1 MSQNDD
7 LELQEGNS
15 KMVESWIVSLIPIS
29 VAFVFYLVFIMTTN
43 LPNKGEFIAYG
54 AAAGFV
60 GLESYW
66 VVQGVMMQKKRIII
80 MGLSGIALTIAV
92 ILLLF

>member
-15 KMVESWIVSLIPIS
+15 QMVESWIVSLIPIS
-29 VAFVFYLVFIMTTN
+29 VAFVFYLVFIMTTS

-66 VVQGVMMQKKRIII
+66 VMQGVRMGKKRIII
-80 MGLSGIALTIAV
+80 MGLSGIVLTIAAV
-92 ILLLF
+92 MLIF